1 MEIALHTVLT
11 EGHEA
16 DYDAV
21 HEVIPEAVAR
31 KLRAAGVRD
40 WRIWRDGRH
49 VFHLVDVEDY
59 AAMRAALRDDPDNIA
74 WQETV
79 GPFFDQ
85 PDSYEGGDSG
95 IARLWTLSDQL
106 QDASRERP

>member
-1 MEIALHTVLT
+1 MEVALHTVLK
-11 EGHEA
+11 EGCEA

-21 HEVIPEAVAR
+21 HREIPETVAR

-59 AAMRAALRDDPDNIA
+59 DAMRTALRDDPDNIG
-74 WQETV
+74 WQQTV
-79 GPFFDQ
+79 GPLFDR

-95 IARLWTLSDQL
+95 IRQLWTLTDQL
-106 QDASRERP
+106 QDALRERP

>member
-1 MEIALHTVLT
+1 MEVALHTVLK
-11 EGHEA
+11 EGHEG

-21 HEVIPEAVAR
+21 HQVIPEAVAR

-59 AAMRAALRDDPDNIA
+59 QAMRAALKNDPDNIA
-74 WQETV
+74 WQQTV
-79 GPFFDQ
+79 RPFFDE
-85 PDSYEGGDSG
+85 PDSYEGDDQGLAS
-95 IARLWTLSDQL
+95 LWTLSRQL
-106 QDASRERP
+106 GDAKAGP